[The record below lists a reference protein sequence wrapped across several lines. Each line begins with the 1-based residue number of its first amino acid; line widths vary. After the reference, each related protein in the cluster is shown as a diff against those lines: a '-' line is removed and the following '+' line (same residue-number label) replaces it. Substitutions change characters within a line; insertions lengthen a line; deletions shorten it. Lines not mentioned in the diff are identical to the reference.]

1 MGRAAR
7 LGRERKLRAVPP
19 QQFATANSDETFRQD
34 LERWRQDRVRILS
47 DVIAIAKADPQLKL
61 VYGREWTPQEIQ
73 AAVASIERML
83 DEPPTSETNTP
94 SLIFTKINQKEKAG

>member
-34 LERWRQDRVRILS
+34 LERWRQDRSQILA
-47 DVIAIAKADPQLKL
+47 DVLTVATADPQLKL
-61 VYGREWTPQEIQ
+61 VYGREWTPEEIR

-83 DEPPTSETNTP
+83 ESGQTPETNNSP
-94 SLIFTKINQKEKAG
+94 IFTNINQKEKAS

>member
-7 LGRERKLRAVPP
+7 LRRERKLRDVPQ
-19 QQFATANSDETFRQD
+19 QQFATANSDEAFRQD
-34 LERWRQDRVRILS
+34 LERWRQDRARILS
-47 DVIAIAKADPQLKL
+47 NVLAIAKADPQLKL

-83 DEPPTSETNTP
+83 NESPTSETNAH